1 LVRKDDFPDGW
12 SGRSEQE
19 MRLHG
24 RALAGHCALTL
35 AVAACSQPVSDRSI
49 PPYFGSGDAKCPSSK
64 LQLQG
69 FTGHLDKGATIK
81 SIGAIDNGRI
91 KVGVYFY
98 DFVNPESNHGNHRI
112 LILDQRCNYM
122 GSYAVNEKPLYI
134 MDNKIV
140 FRDTGIPGNVVELAG
155 SSLPKQ
161 IWLDG
166 EIIPV
171 GR

>member
-1 LVRKDDFPDGW
+1 MPL
-12 SGRSEQE
+12 
-19 MRLHG
+19 
-24 RALAGHCALTL
+24 
-35 AVAACSQPVSDRSI
+35 
-49 PPYFGSGDAKCPSSK
+49 YFGSGDAICPYSK

-69 FTGHLDKGATIK
+69 FTGQLDKGAPIK

-91 KVGVYFY
+91 KVSVYFY

-112 LILDQRCNYM
+112 LILDQQCNYL
-122 GSYAVNEKPLYI
+122 GSYAVNERPLYA

-140 FRDTGIPGNVVELAG
+140 FRDTGIPGNVVEITG

-166 EIIPV
+166 EIFPI